1 MRAVLLLA
9 LLAAASSGDESA
21 EELRD
26 EVMREVIGEGRGAR
40 DAEGKRAEW
49 ASTEH
54 LKVKYDSRKAITSR
68 VARILQINGV
78 ECDGCTNS
86 EALRKLAA
94 HRDERRARGEAEAR
108 AQVPVARR
116 RLFSLPLSMTPT
128 PAHTNTHPTAHNS
141 NNVTTTRDATRALL
155 LFTARRSRPPRF

>member
-1 MRAVLLLA
+1 MRAVLLLVA
-9 LLAAASSGDESA
+9 LLAGVSSGDDA

-26 EVMREVIGEGRGAR
+26 EVMREVIGEGRGER

-49 ASTEH
+49 ESSEH
-54 LKVKYDSRKAITSR
+54 LHIKYDSRKEMTSR

-78 ECDGCTNS
+78 RCDGCTNS

-108 AQVPVARR
+108 AQVWVFISTARR
-116 RLFSLPLSMTPT
+116 ASFTAIATPT
-128 PAHTNTHPTAHNS
+128 PAHATAS
-141 NNVTTTRDATRALL
+141 TTI
-155 LFTARRSRPPRF
+155 PRF

>member
-40 DAEGKRAEW
+40 DEEGKRAEW
-49 ASTEH
+49 ESTEH
-54 LKVKYDSRKAITSR
+54 LKVKYDSRKAMTSR
-68 VARILQINGV
+68 VARILEINGV
-78 ECDGCTNS
+78 RCDGCTNS

-94 HRDERRARGEAEAR
+94 HRDARKARGQTTRARDAR
-108 AQVPVARR
+108 E
-116 RLFSLPLSMTPT
+116 
-128 PAHTNTHPTAHNS
+128 
-141 NNVTTTRDATRALL
+141 
-155 LFTARRSRPPRF
+155 